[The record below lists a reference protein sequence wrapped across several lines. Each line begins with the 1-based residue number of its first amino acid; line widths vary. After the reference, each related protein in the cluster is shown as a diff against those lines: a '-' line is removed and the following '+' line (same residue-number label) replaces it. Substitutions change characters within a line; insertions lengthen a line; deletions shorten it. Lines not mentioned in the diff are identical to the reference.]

1 MRIKDITDFLEQFA
15 PLSYQESYDNSGLL
29 IGDANAEISG
39 IAITLDVTEQV
50 IDEAI
55 RNGDNLIIAH
65 HPLIFK
71 GLKSLTG
78 KHWVERCVIKALKH
92 DIALYAIHTNLD
104 NVHLGVN
111 KKIAEKLSLKNIRIL
126 SPKSEILSKLVTFVP
141 HENAQQVLDALYNAG
156 AGQIGQYDHCSF
168 QTEGTG
174 TFRPGEGSSP
184 HIGNHHVDET
194 VSEKRIE
201 LIFPSHLKHR
211 IVSALHN
218 SHPYEEVAYYLST
231 LSNTNQE
238 VGSGIVGDLTSPM
251 DTSEFLR
258 HLKQTMRTDCVRHTP
273 ICKEK
278 VSKVA
283 LCGGA
288 GSFLLTKAIGAGA
301 DVFITGDFKYHDF
314 FEADNRIV
322 VADIG
327 HFESEQFTKD
337 LLYDIISEKFTNIAL
352 RLSEVQ
358 TNPINYL

>member
-29 IGDANAEISG
+29 VGDANAEISG
-39 IAITLDVTEQV
+39 VAITLDVTEQV

-141 HENAQQVLDALYNAG
+141 PKDAQQVLDALYNAG

-174 TFRPGEGSSP
+174 TFRPGEGSNP
-184 HIGNHHVDET
+184 HIGTHHVDET
-194 VSEKRIE
+194 VNEKRIE
-201 LIFPSHLKHR
+201 LIFPSHLNHR
-211 IVSALHN
+211 IVSALHK

-258 HLKQTMRTDCVRHTP
+258 HLKQIMRTDCVRHTP

-314 FEADNRIV
+314 FEADNRIL

>member
-29 IGDANAEISG
+29 VGDANAEISG

-55 RNGDNLIIAH
+55 HNGDNLIIAH

-111 KKIAEKLSLKNIRIL
+111 RKIAEKLSLKNIRIL

>member
-29 IGDANAEISG
+29 VGDANAEISG

-111 KKIAEKLSLKNIRIL
+111 RKIAEKLSLKNIRVL
-126 SPKSEILSKLVTFVP
+126 SPKSEVLSKLVTFVP
-141 HENAQQVLDALYNAG
+141 HEDAQQVLDALYKAG

-174 TFRPGEGSSP
+174 TFRPGDGSSP

-194 VSEKRIE
+194 VNEKRIE
-201 LIFPSHLKHR
+201 LIFPSHLNHR

-258 HLKQTMRTDCVRHTP
+258 HLKQIMRSDCVRHTP
-273 ICKEK
+273 ICTEK

-288 GSFLLTKAIGAGA
+288 GSFLLGKAIGAGA

>member
-29 IGDANAEISG
+29 VGDANAEISG

-184 HIGNHHVDET
+184 HIGTHHVDET
-194 VSEKRIE
+194 VNEKRIE
-201 LIFPSHLKHR
+201 LIFPSHLNHR

-301 DVFITGDFKYHDF
+301 DVFVTGDFKYHDF

>member
-29 IGDANAEISG
+29 VGDANAEISG

-111 KKIAEKLSLKNIRIL
+111 RKIAEKLSLKNIRIL

-141 HENAQQVLDALYNAG
+141 PKDAQQVLGALYKAG

-184 HIGNHHVDET
+184 HIGTHHVDET
-194 VSEKRIE
+194 VNEKRIE
-201 LIFPSHLKHR
+201 LIFPSHLNHR

-218 SHPYEEVAYYLST
+218 SHPYEEVAYFLST

-238 VGSGIVGDLTSPM
+238 VGSGIVGDLPSPM

-314 FEADNRIV
+314 FEADSRIV

>member
-29 IGDANAEISG
+29 VGDANAELSG
-39 IAITLDVTEQV
+39 VSITLDVTERV

-55 RNGDNLIIAH
+55 RNRDNLIIAH

-78 KHWVERCVIKALKH
+78 KHWVERCVIKALKNN
-92 DIALYAIHTNLD
+92 IALYAIHTNLD

-111 KKIAEKLSLKNIRIL
+111 RKIAEQLALKNIRIL

-141 HENAQQVLDALYNAG
+141 HEDAQRVLDALYAAG

-168 QTEGTG
+168 QSDGTG
-174 TFRPGEGSSP
+174 TFRPGENSNP
-184 HIGNHHVDET
+184 HIGTHNVDET

-201 LIFPSHLKHR
+201 LVFPTYLKSK

-218 SHPYEEVAYYLST
+218 SHPYEEVAYYLSA
-231 LSNTNQE
+231 LSNTHQE
-238 VGSGIVGDLTSPM
+238 VGSGIVGELSSPM
-251 DTSEFLR
+251 DTLEFLR
-258 HLKQTMRTDCVRHTP
+258 HLKQTMRTECVRHTS
-273 ICKEK
+273 ICNEK
-278 VSKVA
+278 VSKIA

-288 GSFLLTKAIGAGA
+288 GSFLLSKAIGAGA

-314 FEADNRIV
+314 FEADSRIV

>member
-29 IGDANAEISG
+29 VGDANAEISG

-55 RNGDNLIIAH
+55 HNGDNLIIAH

-111 KKIAEKLSLKNIRIL
+111 RKIAEKLSLKNIRIL

-211 IVSALHN
+211 IVSALHK

>member
-29 IGDANAEISG
+29 VGDANAEISG
-39 IAITLDVTEQV
+39 VAITLDVTEQV

-111 KKIAEKLSLKNIRIL
+111 RKIAEKLSLKNIRIL

-141 HENAQQVLDALYNAG
+141 PKDAQQVLDALYNAG

-184 HIGNHHVDET
+184 HIGTHHVDET
-194 VSEKRIE
+194 VNEKRIE
-201 LIFPSHLKHR
+201 LIFPSHLNHR

-251 DTSEFLR
+251 GTSEFLR
-258 HLKQTMRTDCVRHTP
+258 HLKQTMRTNCVRHTP

-288 GSFLLTKAIGAGA
+288 GSFLLGKAIGAGA

>member
-29 IGDANAEISG
+29 VGDANAEISG

-141 HENAQQVLDALYNAG
+141 PKDAQQVLDALYNAG

-184 HIGNHHVDET
+184 HIGTHHVDET
-194 VSEKRIE
+194 VNEKRIE
-201 LIFPSHLKHR
+201 LIFPSHLNHL
-211 IVSALHN
+211 IVSALHD
-218 SHPYEEVAYYLST
+218 SHPYEEVAHYLST